1 MPRDTIHLQAPKGW
15 INDPNGFIYYKGKY
29 HLFYQHFPYAD
40 RWGTMHWGHA
50 VSGDL
55 VHWEHQGIALF
66 PTRYED
72 QNGCFSG
79 SAIEHEDRL
88 YLFYTGVH
96 YDKIDPEDI
105 HRALDDQFAS
115 AQMMITSGDGM
126 HFDNFHDKKVIIPPI
141 TDPRIGH
148 RTHARD
154 PKVWRGT
161 DAWYLVIGSSTKAR
175 RGELVF
181 YKSSDLTDWEF
192 VNTACSEK
200 LPGWMWECPDYFR
213 TEGGEVLLIS
223 PMGIPTEGTDEKNH
237 AVCMNV
243 HLEEA
248 DCEMTFPERY
258 QYLDYGL
265 DLYAPQT
272 TVDAQGRRVMV
283 AWLRM
288 PEAMEGKRIG
298 MFCIPRVVEV
308 RDGHIYF
315 RVHPNIEN
323 RYTKK
328 ITHASQAD
336 EAGYRVSFDIG
347 DGEMVCI
354 GGYRICRRRK
364 RICTDRSSVFP
375 ERTDF
380 QILSET
386 PDLRDGFHLDVYVDR
401 NLIEVFVNRGEYV
414 ISHAVYGLTDEITV
428 SGEIKTDIRTLQKQE
443 GIFDGK
449 KI

>member
-1 MPRDTIHLQAPKGW
+1 MQRDTIHLRAPRGW
-15 INDPNGFIYYKGKY
+15 INDPNGFIYYKGSY

-55 VHWEHQGIALF
+55 VHWEHQDIALF
-66 PTRYED
+66 PTKYGD

-79 SAIEHEDRL
+79 SAIGYKDRL

-105 HRALDDQFAS
+105 HRALDDRFAS

-141 TDPRIGH
+141 ENPQIGH
-148 RTHARD
+148 TTHARD
-154 PKVWRGT
+154 PKVWRGR
-161 DAWYLVIGSSTKAR
+161 DAWYLVIGSSTKEH

-181 YKSSDLTDWEF
+181 YKSSNLTDWEF
-192 VNTACSEK
+192 VNTASSEK
-200 LPGWMWECPDYFR
+200 IPGWMWECPDYFR

-223 PMGIPTEGTDEKNH
+223 PMGIPAEGTEEKNH

-243 HLEEA
+243 HLKESG
-248 DCEMTFPERY
+248 CEMTFPERY

-272 TVDAQGRRVMV
+272 STDAQGRRVMV

-288 PEAMEGKRIG
+288 PKAMEGKRIG
-298 MFCIPRVVEV
+298 MFCIPRIVEV
-308 RDGHIYF
+308 QDGHIYF
-315 RVHPNIEN
+315 RVHPNIEDM
-323 RYTKK
+323 YTKK

-336 EAGYRVSFDIG
+336 EAGYRVSFDMQ
-347 DGEMVCI
+347 DGESVCI
-354 GGYRICRRRK
+354 GGYRICRQGN
-364 RICTDRSSVFP
+364 RICADRSSVFP
-375 ERTDF
+375 ERADF
-380 QILSET
+380 QMQSET
-386 PDLRDGFHLDVYVDR
+386 PELRDGFHLDVYVDQ
-401 NLIEVFVNRGEYV
+401 NLIEVFVNQGEYV
-414 ISHAVYGLTDEITV
+414 ISHAVYGLTDEISA
-428 SGEIKTDIRTLQKQE
+428 SGGTQMDICTLQE
-443 GIFDGK
+443 SEP
-449 KI
+449 

>member
-1 MPRDTIHLQAPKGW
+1 MPRDTIHLRAPKGW

-50 VSGDL
+50 ISGDL
-55 VHWEHQGIALF
+55 VHWEHQDIALF
-66 PTRYED
+66 PTKYED

-105 HRALDDQFAS
+105 HLALDDQFAS
-115 AQMMITSGDGM
+115 AQMMITSEDGM

-141 TDPRIGH
+141 ADPRIGH

-161 DAWYLVIGSSTKAR
+161 DAWYLVFGSSTGER

-181 YKSSDLTDWEF
+181 YKSSDLVEWEF

-248 DCEMTFPERY
+248 GCEMTFPERY

-272 TVDAQGRRVMV
+272 TRDAQGRRVMV

-288 PEAMEGKRIG
+288 PKAMEGKRIG

-315 RVHPNIEN
+315 RVHPNIECM
-323 RYTKK
+323 YTKK
-328 ITHASQAD
+328 ITHVSQAD
-336 EAGYRVSFDIG
+336 EAGYRVSFDLR

-354 GGYRICRRRK
+354 GGYRICRQGE

-380 QILSET
+380 QIQSET
-386 PDLRDGFHLDVYVDR
+386 PELQGGFHLDVYVDR

-414 ISHAVYGLTDEITV
+414 ISHAVYGLTDEITA
-428 SGEIKTDIRTLQKQE
+428 SGEIKMDIRTLQKQE